1 MAARATSC
9 PCSEHD
15 TEGGGTEGDAAT
27 EPPADR
33 YGVVPGTEGEAATEP
48 PAEWEGVVP
57 GGVEGVVPGGEERR
71 RPGRSVSG
79 RRRRGA
85 AQEAAQTHLGHDL
98 GHARSAT
105 RGAAERPRECPG
117 RHGRATPTDGLGVA
131 VSARGKASSRAE
143 RGGCQRESPT
153 PLGQC
158 TRLAPRM
165 FPNGGER
172 SRRRAPRSDD
182 RGGRGGD
189 SPNFFLHSLKLS
201 CSCGVF
207 VYSFYHF

>member
-1 MAARATSC
+1 MTPRGEEPRGMLRQSPRRTGIASSRAPRGKLRQSLRRRGKA
-9 PCSEHD
+9 SS
-15 TEGGGTEGDAAT
+15 
-27 EPPADR
+27 R
-33 YGVVPGTEGEAATEP
+33 
-48 PAEWEGVVP
+48 AEWEGVVP
-57 GGVEGVVPGGEERR
+57 GGEVRR

-98 GHARSAT
+98 EHARSAT
-105 RGAAERPRECPG
+105 RGAAERPRERPG

-172 SRRRAPRSDD
+172 DAGVSRRRAPHSDD

-189 SPNFFLHSLKLS
+189 SPNFFLHVLKLS